1 MPGIWRREPK
11 SAARDLKYL
20 DGLLALFK
28 GRPDVRPYLRRYY
41 ELAIRACNKNDLVQ
55 IAHYLIESR
64 MDERKGTLDSKA
76 TLVLFSFTSRE
87 NFAIFLPQDGRAGK
101 RIALDITRDQIREAK
116 GKSLHL
122 NDELVALIKEE
133 MAAGRQVEVFWD
145 DTASRPSEYA
155 ELRFPTGTGPSIPSW
170 HLPSCVARQN
180 RSKRL
185 SGKL

>member
-1 MPGIWRREPK
+1 MPCLPSRAPRRPTAKRPSSPFLDQFKLNATYRDSSRLETLELQLLAAELLLAWDLEREPK

-41 ELAIRACNKNDLVQ
+41 ELAILRCNKNDLVQ

-101 RIALDITRDQIREAK
+101 RIALDITRDQIR
-116 GKSLHL
+116 
-122 NDELVALIKEE
+122 
-133 MAAGRQVEVFWD
+133 
-145 DTASRPSEYA
+145 RPKANHCTSTMNWS
-155 ELRFPTGTGPSIPSW
+155 P
-170 HLPSCVARQN
+170 
-180 RSKRL
+180 
-185 SGKL
+185 

>member
-1 MPGIWRREPK
+1 MPCLPSRRASPADGQKALRAFLDQFKLNATYRDSSRLETLELQLLAAELLLAWDLECEPK

-101 RIALDITRDQIREAK
+101 RIALDITRDQIR
-116 GKSLHL
+116 
-122 NDELVALIKEE
+122 
-133 MAAGRQVEVFWD
+133 
-145 DTASRPSEYA
+145 
-155 ELRFPTGTGPSIPSW
+155 GPRATHCTSTMNWSP
-170 HLPSCVARQN
+170 
-180 RSKRL
+180 
-185 SGKL
+185 